1 MKILVLAGGESQERE
16 VSLNSGKAVAAALQ
30 SAGHE
35 IKIVDTLNGRDLL
48 GGGAVAQGDSQTG
61 SASALARSSRFD
73 LALPQSLDDCDVVF
87 IALHG
92 GLGENGT
99 LQALFDLAKIPY
111 TGSGVLA
118 SALAMDKQ
126 RAKLIMDSVGVPT
139 PQTIFFGK
147 EADLFRFCGGDEIT
161 AADYPIVVKPNS
173 EGSTVGITI
182 AGNYEE
188 LIHGIRLALD
198 YDDFILLEEYIP
210 GRELT
215 VAVLGDE
222 ALPVVEIV
230 PKDGFYDYA
239 HKYTSGASEY
249 ICPAPLDPQV
259 DADIKEYA
267 LTAFQVLGCHGY
279 ARADFRLNPKNQLFC
294 LEMNTLP
301 GMTSTSLVPK
311 AAKAAGISF
320 EQLLTRIVDL
330 ALKK

>member
-1 MKILVLAGGESQERE
+1 MKILVLAGGESHERE
-16 VSLNSGKAVAAALQ
+16 VSLNSGKAVATALQ

-35 IKIVDTLNGRDLL
+35 VKIIDTLNGRDLL
-48 GGGAVAQGDSQTG
+48 G
-61 SASALARSSRFD
+61 SASLAELPQGKSAPAKSERFE
-73 LALPQSLDDCDVVF
+73 LALPASIHDCDVIF

-99 LQALFDLAKIPY
+99 LQALFDLARVSY

-126 RAKLIMDSVGVPT
+126 RAKLMMDSVGVPT
-139 PQTIFFGK
+139 PQTVFFGG
-147 EADLFRFCGGDEIT
+147 EADAFRFCGSEEFTD
-161 AADYPIVVKPNS
+161 AVYPIVVKPNC

-182 AGNYEE
+182 AQRYEE
-188 LIHGIRLALD
+188 LLAGIRLALN
-198 YDDFILLEEYIP
+198 YDDFVLLEEYIP

-215 VAVLGDE
+215 VAILGHE

-230 PKDGFYDYA
+230 PKEGFYDYA

-249 ICPAPLDPQV
+249 ICPAHLEPQV
-259 DADIKEYA
+259 EADAREYA
-267 LTAFQVLGCHGY
+267 LTAFQVLGCQGY
-279 ARADFRLNPKNQLFC
+279 ARADFRLSPDNRLYC

-311 AAKAAGISF
+311 AAKAAGLTF
-320 EQLLTRIVDL
+320 EQLLNRIIEL

>member
-30 SAGHE
+30 SAGHT
-35 IKIVDTLNGRDLL
+35 VQLLDTRDGRDLL
-48 GGGAVAQGDSQTG
+48 GSGNVAQITAGQT
-61 SASALARSSRFD
+61 ASEGGQIGRFD
-73 LALPQSLDDCDVVF
+73 LSLPATIKDSDVVF

-99 LQALFDLAKIPY
+99 LQALFDLAKVAY

-126 RAKLIMDSVGVPT
+126 RAKLMMDSVGVPT
-139 PQTIFFGK
+139 PQTIFYGS
-147 EADLFRFCGGDEIT
+147 EAHVFRYCGSEDF
-161 AADYPIVVKPNS
+161 ADVAYPIVVKPNS

-182 AGNYEE
+182 AKDYAE
-188 LIHGIRLALD
+188 LLAGVKLALD

-215 VAVLGDE
+215 VAVLGDQ

-230 PKDGFYDYA
+230 PKGGFYDYE
-239 HKYTSGASEY
+239 HKYTSGASDY
-249 ICPAPLDPQV
+249 ICPAVIDQQV
-259 DADIKEYA
+259 EADAKEYA
-267 LTAFQVLGCHGY
+267 LTAFQVLGCSGY
-279 ARADFRLNPKNQLFC
+279 ARADFRLNPQNQLFC
-294 LEMNTLP
+294 LEVNTLP

-320 EQLLTRIVDL
+320 EQLLNRIVEL